1 MATYLITTSHWNEA
15 SIGVFLLTLN
25 LATVI
30 AQTPSGWLIDNTRY
44 KRYLTAGAAL
54 TIAICVLVPAFA
66 SEMAPVLISAAIL
79 GLAAAVIPPAIAA
92 ITLGIV
98 GPSGLTKQTG
108 SNQAFNHAGNLVS
121 AVAIGL
127 VGTYVVSWGV
137 SPIVAFLACS
147 AAIIALMIPE
157 KSIDHTVA
165 RGGVSKIEKKNQSE
179 SEQSALALVF
189 TNRSLLIFMVCVGMF
204 HLSNAAMLP
213 LAGQKLALEHK
224 ELSTLYISICVVI
237 AQIVMIGIAVLVGLR
252 CDQWGRKRFL
262 LVGFAVL
269 PLRGLLF
276 SQTENPYLIM
286 SGQILDGIGAGIY
299 GVIVI
304 LVVADLTR
312 GTGVFNFATGVVIT
326 IQGLGASFG
335 SFLGEW
341 WAGEY
346 GYSSSYALLTALGVI
361 ALLILAVL
369 MPETHPDKVKPSRF
383 NSGRSRSTT

>member
-1 MATYLITTSHWNEA
+1 
-15 SIGVFLLTLN
+15 
-25 LATVI
+25 
-30 AQTPSGWLIDNTRY
+30 
-44 KRYLTAGAAL
+44 
-54 TIAICVLVPAFA
+54 
-66 SEMAPVLISAAIL
+66 
-79 GLAAAVIPPAIAA
+79 
-92 ITLGIV
+92 
-98 GPSGLTKQTG
+98 
-108 SNQAFNHAGNLVS
+108 
-121 AVAIGL
+121 
-127 VGTYVVSWGV
+127 
-137 SPIVAFLACS
+137 
-147 AAIIALMIPE
+147 MIPE

-165 RGGVSKIEKKNQSE
+165 RGGVSKIEKDSQSE
-179 SEQSALALVF
+179 SGRSALALVF
-189 TNRSLLIFMVCVGMF
+189 TNRPLLIFMVCVGLF

-237 AQIVMIGIAVLVGLR
+237 AQVVMIGIAVLVGLR

-276 SQTENPYLIM
+276 SQAENPYLIM

-326 IQGLGASFG
+326 VQGLGASFG

-346 GYSSSYALLTALGVI
+346 GYSSSYALLTALGVL
-361 ALLILAVL
+361 ALLVLALL
-369 MPETHPDKVKPSRF
+369 MPETHPDKVKSSRLTPSR
-383 NSGRSRSTT
+383 S